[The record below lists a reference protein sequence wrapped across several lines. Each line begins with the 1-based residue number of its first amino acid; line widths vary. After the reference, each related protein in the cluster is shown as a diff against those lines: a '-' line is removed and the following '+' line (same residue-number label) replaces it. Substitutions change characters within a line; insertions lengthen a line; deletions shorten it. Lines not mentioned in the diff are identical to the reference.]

1 MSNGYGYG
9 GSSSSSSSSS
19 RSRTVTTPQPTPV
32 TTNVTTDT
40 SYSVTPQ
47 PAQRRIASNTENLV
61 ARQGQLLYP
70 SGEEYPAGAR
80 YHIHPDKGPMEGAF
94 HVSTPHSALVY
105 ANGFNNETTQVKQV
119 STNRYYNPYEIDSA
133 SPSVETVIEEIFI
146 KQPEPKNEFIIK
158 DMIISK
164 NINDLSIYYADVP
177 GTGGLN
183 SILITGDVGSQF
195 YLEVKNEDS
204 NYYNFHTN
212 TFTST
217 YAKLE
222 DEIVSSQGYLTSIV
236 FPQVFDDDQY
246 DFSLFTKG
254 KTKHISSLDDDIKKD
269 IVGNIDFNRTKG
281 SNSPLLKKVVYQ
293 VLAVSSTISPFSGN
307 SAVTLNST
315 TSDVSSFD
323 RGDIKN
329 NTQSFSITGT
339 LTSNAITVDRQ
350 PVKEDLLAYKNVVLA
365 TNPVDIE
372 GENIYPAVT
381 GSDDVTNLV
390 SSGTSVTMDNPVAN
404 TMKVGDRINT
414 AEFIAGAAASH
425 ALDTQIVTVASI
437 DSTNVFSMS
446 TAVGLAAGLGL
457 RFSNRVNYRW
467 YANSVDN
474 LEPGMHLLSGTNT
487 VANSVI
493 ADYTE
498 KITINANTKE
508 ERDIVQVY
516 KPAIDTSDYTPT
528 LSKGIIFN
536 TGNIIFNNQQP
547 LALGGDTI
555 KIGAYGRDQIR
566 RLTGWDVDVSNL
578 SLTLDEVTTTTTA
591 DTTNN
596 PSTTIAVT
604 SALGIAD
611 ETTVT
616 VNMPS
621 STSQLTKYTLTNV
634 TTVLDSVDG
643 LSVGQT
649 LRDMS
654 VGTLSG
660 NPTILA
666 IDEAEKSI
674 TLTTEQTFADNE
686 TLTFSNSSVS
696 GIGIDPLVIDPYIT
710 NISGTNLT
718 VSAAQALESG
728 QTLTFPGAGSTFTI
742 TGDLNIRKVG
752 DSNLTLTLDVDK
764 FLTYHS

>member
-19 RSRTVTTPQPTPV
+19 GSRTVTTSQPTPV
-32 TTNVTTDT
+32 TTNVTEST
-40 SYSVTPQ
+40 SYSATPQ
-47 PAQRRIASNTENLV
+47 PVQRRIASSTENLV

-80 YHIHPDKGPMEGAF
+80 YHIHPGRGPMEGAF
-94 HVSTPHSALVY
+94 HVSTSHSVLVY
-105 ANGFNNETTQVKQV
+105 ANEVNNETTQVKQV
-119 STNRYYNPYEIDSA
+119 STNKYYNPYERDPA
-133 SPSVETVIEEIFI
+133 SSSVETVVEEIFI
-146 KQPEPKNEFIIK
+146 KPPEPKNEFIIK

-164 NINDLSIYYADVP
+164 NIDDLSIYYADVS

-222 DEIVSSQGYLTSIV
+222 DEIVSPQGYLTSIV

-254 KTKHISSLDDDIKKD
+254 KTKHINSSIKKD
-269 IVGNIDFNRTKG
+269 VLGNIDINRTKG
-281 SNSPLLKKVVYQ
+281 SSSPLLKKVVYQ
-293 VLAVSSTISPFSGN
+293 ILAVNSTISPFSGN
-307 SAVTLNST
+307 NAVTLNST

-329 NTQSFSITGT
+329 NKQSFSITGT

-350 PVKEDLLAYKNVVLA
+350 PVKEDLLAYKNVELA

-372 GENIYPAVT
+372 GENIYPT
-381 GSDDVTNLV
+381 VTNTDTTNATM
-390 SSGTSVTMDNPVAN
+390 SSTDLVTMTSLVA
-404 TMKVGDRINT
+404 TKMKVGDRVTGTGIS
-414 AEFIAGAAASH
+414 A
-425 ALDTQIVTVASI
+425 DDVVTVLNITDGTTNQFRASQ
-437 DSTNVFSMS
+437 NVSIS
-446 TAVGLAAGLGL
+446 SGVTLS
-457 RFSNRVNYRW
+457 FSNRVNYRW
-467 YANSVDN
+467 YADSVDN

-516 KPAIDTSDYTPT
+516 KPAIDTSDYTPV

-578 SLTLDEVTTTTTA
+578 SLTLGEVTTTTTA

-649 LRDMS
+649 LRAMS

>member
-1 MSNGYGYG
+1 
-9 GSSSSSSSSS
+9 
-19 RSRTVTTPQPTPV
+19 
-32 TTNVTTDT
+32 
-40 SYSVTPQ
+40 
-47 PAQRRIASNTENLV
+47 
-61 ARQGQLLYP
+61 
-70 SGEEYPAGAR
+70 
-80 YHIHPDKGPMEGAF
+80 
-94 HVSTPHSALVY
+94 
-105 ANGFNNETTQVKQV
+105 
-119 STNRYYNPYEIDSA
+119 
-133 SPSVETVIEEIFI
+133 
-146 KQPEPKNEFIIK
+146 
-158 DMIISK
+158 
-164 NINDLSIYYADVP
+164 
-177 GTGGLN
+177 
-183 SILITGDVGSQF
+183 
-195 YLEVKNEDS
+195 
-204 NYYNFHTN
+204 
-212 TFTST
+212 
-217 YAKLE
+217 
-222 DEIVSSQGYLTSIV
+222 
-236 FPQVFDDDQY
+236 
-246 DFSLFTKG
+246 
-254 KTKHISSLDDDIKKD
+254 
-269 IVGNIDFNRTKG
+269 
-281 SNSPLLKKVVYQ
+281 
-293 VLAVSSTISPFSGN
+293 
-307 SAVTLNST
+307 
-315 TSDVSSFD
+315 
-323 RGDIKN
+323 
-329 NTQSFSITGT
+329 
-339 LTSNAITVDRQ
+339 
-350 PVKEDLLAYKNVVLA
+350 
-365 TNPVDIE
+365 
-372 GENIYPAVT
+372 
-381 GSDDVTNLV
+381 
-390 SSGTSVTMDNPVAN
+390 
-404 TMKVGDRINT
+404 
-414 AEFIAGAAASH
+414 
-425 ALDTQIVTVASI
+425 
-437 DSTNVFSMS
+437 
-446 TAVGLAAGLGL
+446 
-457 RFSNRVNYRW
+457 
-467 YANSVDN
+467 
-474 LEPGMHLLSGTNT
+474 MHLLSGTNT
-487 VANSVI
+487 VANSII

-516 KPAIDTSDYTPT
+516 KPAIDTSDYTPV

-566 RLTGWDVDVSNL
+566 KLTGWDVDVSNL
-578 SLTLDEVTTTTTA
+578 SLTLGEVTTTTTA

-649 LRDMS
+649 LRAMS
-654 VGTLSG
+654 IGTLSG

-674 TLTTEQTFADNE
+674 TLTTEQTFTDNE

>member
-1 MSNGYGYG
+1 VQ
-9 GSSSSSSSSS
+9 
-19 RSRTVTTPQPTPV
+19 RVVT
-32 TTNVTTDT
+32 
-40 SYSVTPQ
+40 
-47 PAQRRIASNTENLV
+47 SNTENLV

-94 HVSTPHSALVY
+94 HVSTPHSVLVY
-105 ANGFNNETTQVKQV
+105 ASEVNNETTQVKQA
-119 STNRYYNPYEIDSA
+119 STNKYYNPYERDPVS
-133 SPSVETVIEEIFI
+133 SSVETVTEEIFI

-158 DMIISK
+158 DMVISK
-164 NINDLSIYYADVP
+164 NIDDLSIYYADVP

-183 SILITGDVGSQF
+183 SILITGSVGSQF
-195 YLEVKNEDS
+195 YLEVKNEDN

-254 KTKHISSLDDDIKKD
+254 KTKHININAKKD
-269 IVGNIDFNRTKG
+269 VLGNIDINRTKG
-281 SNSPLLKKVVYQ
+281 SSSPLLKKVVYQ
-293 VLAVSSTISPFSGN
+293 VLAVNSTISPFSGN

-329 NTQSFSITGT
+329 NKQSFSITGT

-365 TNPVDIE
+365 ANPVDIE

-467 YANSVDN
+467 NADNVDN

-487 VANSVI
+487 TANSII

-516 KPAIDTSDYTPT
+516 KPAIDTSDYTPV

-536 TGNIIFNNQQP
+536 IGNIIFNNQQP

-578 SLTLDEVTTTTTA
+578 SLTLGEVTTTTTA

-752 DSNLTLTLDVDK
+752 NSNLTLTLDVDK